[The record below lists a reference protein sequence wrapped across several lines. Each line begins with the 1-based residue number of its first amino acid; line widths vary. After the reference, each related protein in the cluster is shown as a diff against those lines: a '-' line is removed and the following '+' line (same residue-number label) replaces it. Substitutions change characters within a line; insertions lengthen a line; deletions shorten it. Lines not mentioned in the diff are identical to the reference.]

1 MSTVIRVT
9 DKRELEAR
17 RRRLLHLAGMDWAEL
32 QRRAESFM
40 LSDRERDYYE
50 TIRSIDYLLDDD
62 SDG

>member
-17 RRRLLHLAGMDWAEL
+17 RRRLLHLARMDWAEL
-32 QRRAESFM
+32 QRESFM

-62 SDG
+62 SDR